1 VRWLFAGLVA
11 LVASVGVALFALPDP
26 GYVLIGFGKYSL
38 ETTLLVFVV
47 VLAVVYVSLRMLAG
61 LWHVPARVRRWNYRR
76 ESRRQRKLFD
86 GAVIELVEGR
96 PERAERRLARLAY
109 SSETPLDIYLSAARV
124 ANQIG
129 AQDRR
134 DYYLKLAL
142 ERNPKAEIAIALV
155 QAELQLAQAQF
166 DQAQT
171 TLTHLRALAP
181 RNSQVVRLLMQLYL
195 RQKDWQ
201 QLRILLPELQRS
213 RVLNSEQWQRLA
225 TQVYREQ
232 ILELGASRDLD
243 GMKSGWNQLPS
254 SLQQDEGMQSVYVQ
268 ELLRQ
273 GQHAH
278 AEHVLRD
285 QLRHAWNSRFV
296 YTYGDIT
303 AEDAAAQL
311 SVAESWLDQHPDDPV
326 LLLTLGKIS
335 LRNALW
341 GKARSYL
348 ESSIAHQPT
357 PEAYRLLGSLLEQ
370 LEEPEK
376 AAACYRQGIEL
387 VAQGLPA
394 AALTERAGHADSA
407 ALLERPA

>member
-1 VRWLFAGLVA
+1 MRWLFAGLVV

-26 GYVLIGFGKYSL
+26 GYVLIGFGKYSV
-38 ETTLLVFVV
+38 ETTLLVFLAVLV
-47 VLAVVYVSLRMLAG
+47 VLYFLLRMLVG

-76 ESRRQRKLFD
+76 ESRRLRKLFD

-124 ANQIG
+124 ANRIG

-142 ERNPKAEIAIALV
+142 ERNPKAEIAIGLV

-171 TLTHLRALAP
+171 TLTRLRASAP
-181 RNSQVVRLLMQLYL
+181 RNSQVMRLLMQLYL
-195 RQKDWQ
+195 RQEDWQ
-201 QLRILLPELQRS
+201 QLRNLLPELQHS
-213 RVLNSEQWQRLA
+213 QVLNSEQWQRLA
-225 TQVYREQ
+225 VQVYRERV
-232 ILELGASRDLD
+232 LELGASQNLEA
-243 GMKSGWNQLPS
+243 MKSGWRQLPS
-254 SLQQDEGMQSVYVQ
+254 PLQQDESMQSVYVQ
-268 ELLRQ
+268 ELLRL
-273 GQHAH
+273 GGHEH

-285 QLRHAWNSRFV
+285 QLRRTWNPRFV
-296 YTYGDIT
+296 FTYGDVA

-311 SVAESWLDQHPDDPV
+311 SVAEGWLDQHPDDPV
-326 LLLTLGKIS
+326 LLLTLGKVS

-357 PEAYRLLGSLLEQ
+357 PEAYRLLGSLLERLQ
-370 LEEPEK
+370 EPEQ
-376 AAACYRQGIEL
+376 AAECYRQGIEL

-394 AALTERAGHADSA
+394 VALPEQPGNADSA

>member
-1 VRWLFAGLVA
+1 MRWLFAGLVA

-171 TLTHLRALAP
+171 TLTRLRVLAP
-181 RNSQVVRLLMQLYL
+181 RNSQVMRLLMQLYL

-213 RVLNSEQWQRLA
+213 QVLNSEQWQRLA
-225 TQVYREQ
+225 AQVYREQ

-243 GMKSGWNQLPS
+243 AMKSGWKQLPS
-254 SLQQDEGMQSVYVQ
+254 PLQQDEGMQSVYVQ

-273 GQHAH
+273 GQLEH

-285 QLRHAWNSRFV
+285 QLRHAWNPRFV
-296 YTYGDIT
+296 YTYGDV
-303 AEDAAAQL
+303 AAQDAAAQL

-370 LEEPEK
+370 LEEPEQ

>member
-47 VLAVVYVSLRMLAG
+47 VLAVVYASLRMLAG

-76 ESRRQRKLFD
+76 ASRRQRRLFD

-171 TLTHLRALAP
+171 TLTRLRALAP

-213 RVLNSEQWQRLA
+213 QVLNSEQWQRLA
-225 TQVYREQ
+225 TQAYREQ

-243 GMKSGWNQLPS
+243 GMKSGWKQLPS

-296 YTYGDIT
+296 YTYGDVA

-370 LEEPEK
+370 LDEPEK

-394 AALTERAGHADSA
+394 AALAERAGHADRA